1 MAQKEMIYVYTKK
14 FEAYSR
20 GLRKAGQ
27 KIVNTPLFKWTTE
40 RIESH
45 LKKGFIRKRYVE
57 KGANA

>member
-1 MAQKEMIYVYTKK
+1 MAQKELIYVYTKT

-27 KIVNTPLFKWTTE
+27 KIVDTPLFKWTPE
-40 RIESH
+40 RIEYH
-45 LKKGFIRKRYVE
+45 LKKGFIRRKYVE